1 MAEVGALAAWAGTF
15 RVSQG
20 FEVWRALGAWVAEH
34 RPAFGPGVAERF
46 RMASQIAAAEV
57 WASREGLSLLCSP
70 GAGLYRQFLA
80 SLQSWREPMHLTV
93 EVHAAQW

>member
-1 MAEVGALAAWAGTF
+1 MAWAGTF

-46 RMASQIAAAEV
+46 HMASQITAAEV
-57 WASREGLSLLCSP
+57 WASRKGSP
-70 GAGLYRQFLA
+70 CCV
-80 SLQSWREPMHLTV
+80 LQVLVYTGTSWLDDSSVYNLGVCTYAPHS
-93 EVHAAQW
+93 